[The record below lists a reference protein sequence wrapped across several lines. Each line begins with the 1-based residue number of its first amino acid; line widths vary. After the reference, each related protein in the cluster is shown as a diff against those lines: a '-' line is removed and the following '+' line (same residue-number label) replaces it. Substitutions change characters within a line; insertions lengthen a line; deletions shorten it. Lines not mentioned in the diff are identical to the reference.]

1 MVDPTRIFREK
12 RSKNEEKWLDLIP
25 PFISP
30 MIGGTQDRDEVG
42 CQLTR
47 LPQLAAPLCS
57 IFSSISNFFF
67 LIYYFNPSIV
77 LCIFYTPSV
86 LTTGLHPF
94 PEWEYEEKLSL
105 SSAGPSYL
113 KNSFRWTVFCTGIWV
128 FTIIYHFNF
137 TPVGETV
144 KSSSYLFLVGW
155 ADEKAIHNDGCP
167 GHQVQFCVCSTIVW
181 RPEKK
186 EQWY

>member
-128 FTIIYHFNF
+128 FTIIYHFTEALHTGRRNSEIIVLPF
-137 TPVGETV
+137 SCWLGRW
-144 KSSSYLFLVGW
+144 KSYSQWWLSR
-155 ADEKAIHNDGCP
+155 AP
-167 GHQVQFCVCSTIVW
+167 GSVLCM
-181 RPEKK
+181 
-186 EQWY
+186 